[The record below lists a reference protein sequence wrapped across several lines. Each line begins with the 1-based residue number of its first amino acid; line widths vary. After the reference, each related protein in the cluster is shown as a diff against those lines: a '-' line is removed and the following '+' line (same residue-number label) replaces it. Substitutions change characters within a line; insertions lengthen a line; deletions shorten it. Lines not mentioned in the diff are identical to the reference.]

1 MKIGSFSR
9 NCLFLYTFFALCDR
23 IKSMITKSRTIP
35 FSPFSEKHKRYIR
48 SALRC
53 RMSVAEGAIRSGKTI
68 DHCIIAAAYLE
79 TTPDKIHLASGSTIA
94 NAKMNIGDC
103 NGFGL
108 EHLFR
113 GRCRWGKYKDNEA
126 LYIYPNPTKPKS
138 GDNEKIVIFAG
149 GGKADSYKKILGNS
163 YGLWIATEINQH
175 YDSDASETSFIKVAF
190 GRQVAAIK
198 PLVLWDLN
206 PSAPTHKIYS
216 DYIDKFRDM
225 DEDDNALFGGFNYQ
239 HFTIAD
245 NLSITPE
252 RRAQIEAQYD
262 TNSIWYRR
270 DIKGQRCV
278 AEGIIYRQFADSPEK
293 FTISPEKASEGLY
306 LITIG
311 VDFGGS
317 GSATTFVA
325 TGFTVGFDKV
335 RPLMSWRIAEELN
348 PVQLNAQFASFCD
361 TVYARW
367 GKYCECFCD
376 SAEQIL
382 IRGLKIAVG
391 QNNLHVHIRNARKN
405 AIIERI
411 RLVNSLIAQGRLE
424 VSTEAET
431 VKDALCEA
439 VWDSKHEDT
448 RLDDGTSDIDTM
460 DAFEYSIEPF
470 MRQLIKY

>member
-1 MKIGSFSR
+1 
-9 NCLFLYTFFALCDR
+9 
-23 IKSMITKSRTIP
+23 
-35 FSPFSEKHKRYIR
+35 
-48 SALRC
+48 
-53 RMSVAEGAIRSGKTI
+53 MSVGEGAIRSGKTN
-68 DHCIIAAAYLE
+68 DNCIIAAAYLE

-126 LYIYPNPTKPKS
+126 LYIYPNPTKPRT

-190 GRQVAAIK
+190 GRQVAALK
-198 PLVLWDLN
+198 PKVLWDLN
-206 PSAPTHKIYS
+206 PSAPTAKIYT
-216 DYIDKFRDM
+216 DYIDKFCDM
-225 DEDDNALFGGFNYQ
+225 SEEENRIFGGYNYM
-239 HFTIAD
+239 HFTIRD

-262 TNSIWYRR
+262 KNSIWYRR
-270 DIKGQRCV
+270 DIEGKRCV
-278 AEGIIYRQFADSPEK
+278 AEGIIYRQFADDPGK
-293 FTISPEKASEGLY
+293 FTVSPEKAKAGLY
-306 LITIG
+306 MITIG

-325 TGFTVGFDKV
+325 TGFTANLEKV
-335 RPLMSWRIAEELN
+335 RPLLSRRIEDELN
-348 PVQLNAQFASFCD
+348 PVQLNNEFTAFCQEVWSKFGRGCD
-361 TVYARW
+361 CY
-367 GKYCECFCD
+367 CD

-382 IRGLKIAVG
+382 IRGLKITAG
-391 QNNLHVHIRNARKN
+391 QHNLRINIKNARKN
-405 AIIERI
+405 PIIERI

-424 VSTEAET
+424 ISTEAQT
-431 VKDALCEA
+431 VIDALCDA
-439 VWDSKHEDT
+439 VWDDKHEDT
-448 RLDDGTSDIDTM
+448 RLDDGTSDIDTL
-460 DAFEYSIEPF
+460 DALEYSIEPF
-470 MRQLIKY
+470 IRQLIRY